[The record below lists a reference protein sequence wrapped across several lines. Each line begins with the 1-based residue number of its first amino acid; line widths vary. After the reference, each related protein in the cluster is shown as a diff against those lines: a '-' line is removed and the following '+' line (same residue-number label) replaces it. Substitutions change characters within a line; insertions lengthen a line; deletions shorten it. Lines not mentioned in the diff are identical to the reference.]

1 MTTVSQPLTISIRD
15 VNDAPSFT
23 DAPYSVSVNENEAA
37 GAVYTV
43 SASDPDS
50 GKFLENGLKKRTVT
64 PVFLCYSNLFRPS
77 QVFHKT
83 SVIIKLSK
91 NIYAFYVCFSDCFSL
106 HLKLKYSNLF
116 KHLFNFSEKH
126 KTAELGR
133 KENCDANAFWYLN
146 LFLKNNL
153 KKLSELNSARLKFA
167 RSIIFDPEHRYE
179 KVSWKYA

>member
-23 DAPYSVSVNENEAA
+23 DAPYSVSVIENEAA

-64 PVFLCYSNLFRPS
+64 PMFLCYSNLFRPS

-133 KENCDANAFWYLN
+133 KENCDANAF
-146 LFLKNNL
+146 
-153 KKLSELNSARLKFA
+153 
-167 RSIIFDPEHRYE
+167 
-179 KVSWKYA
+179 